1 MSKPNIYF
9 NDYVS
14 LAIML
19 LMIIALVSAQA
30 SASGQ
35 GANAVMPVE
44 NVIIDDNPQLHLSGY
59 LSDHSLSVSI
69 NVVKDSGHF
78 RGEDE

>member
-19 LMIIALVSAQA
+19 LMIVALVSAQA
-30 SASGQ
+30 TANSE
-35 GANAVMPVE
+35 GADAVMPVDKFI
-44 NVIIDDNPQLHLSGY
+44 VDDNPQLHLSGY

-69 NVVKDSGHF
+69 KVVKASGHF